1 MKIKAENIFAWSF
14 MVQLKLIR
22 SVLKIHN
29 KRITALNLFLIYII
43 IYCNLYFLFSLSW
56 LTLWVPCYLQ

>member
-1 MKIKAENIFAWSF
+1 MKIKSENIFARSF

-43 IYCNLYFLFSLSW
+43 NIFLFSLSW
-56 LTLWVPCYLQ
+56 LMLWVPCYLQ